1 MRKPFILPNT
11 ISLGNF
17 VDIGLPG
24 NPNQNDVQFMA
35 ITWSDIEWLHKLTS
49 LPIILKG
56 IMTFE
61 DAQLAVEHGVAGL
74 VVSNHG
80 GRQLDG
86 TLPTVEA
93 LPEIIEAVDNKVEVY
108 LDGGIRRGTDVI
120 KAIALGAKAV
130 LLGRAYLWELAVD
143 GQQGVESILG
153 IFKAEIDCAMAQS
166 GCKSISDIDR
176 SVIYN
181 LPFA

>member
-11 ISLGNF
+11 ISLGNLED
-17 VDIGLPG
+17 VGLPG
-24 NPNQNDVQFMA
+24 NPNQDDVQFMA
-35 ITWSDIEWLHKLTS
+35 ITWSDIEWLRTLTS

-56 IMTFE
+56 IMTSE
-61 DAQLAVEHGVAGL
+61 DAQLAVEHGVEGL

-93 LPEIIEAVDNKVEVY
+93 LPEIIEAVYNKVEVY

-120 KAIALGAKAV
+120 KDIALGAKAV
-130 LLGRAYLWELAVD
+130 LLGRAYLW
-143 GQQGVESILG
+143 
-153 IFKAEIDCAMAQS
+153 
-166 GCKSISDIDR
+166 
-176 SVIYN
+176 
-181 LPFA
+181 